1 VIFIHNHPSGDP
13 APSREDINITERLVQ
28 AGDIVGIKVLDHII
42 IGENTYTSMM
52 EKGYI
57 K

>member
-1 VIFIHNHPSGDP
+1 LI
-13 APSREDINITERLVQ
+13 
-28 AGDIVGIKVLDHII
+28 GIKVLDHII
-42 IGENTYTSMM
+42 IGDEKYTSMR